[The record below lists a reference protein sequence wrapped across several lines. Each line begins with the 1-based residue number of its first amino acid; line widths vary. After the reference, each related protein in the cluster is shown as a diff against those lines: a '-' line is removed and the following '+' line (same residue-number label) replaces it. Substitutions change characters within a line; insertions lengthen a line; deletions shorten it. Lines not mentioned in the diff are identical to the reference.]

1 MELTPLQ
8 QEELDKRKLHMQI
21 ADRLR
26 LIFLFL
32 ALFIVLFLY
41 FGIKLWSGQA
51 WFDATQTKLYNFLF
65 WDIIFM
71 FLTILCK
78 FFFTV
83 RYNHYV
89 KKL

>member
-1 MELTPLQ
+1 MELTPQQ
-8 QEELDKRKLHMQI
+8 QEELDKRRLHMQI

-32 ALFIVLFLY
+32 ALFAVLFLY
-41 FGIKLWSGQA
+41 FGMKLWSGQA
-51 WFDATQTKLYNFLF
+51 WFDATQTKLYHFLF

-71 FLTILCK
+71 FLAILCK
-78 FFFTV
+78 FFLTF

-89 KKL
+89 KSL